1 MDIKKEQRIVFNI
14 SGSELINKHKDN
26 KNIPRLRVG
35 GGESAVFKIHF
46 WVGGVRVGPDSDGGG
61 FGWRRR
67 IRVGAGVGVADS
79 GRADFSGGKA
89 ASGSACRNSFG
100 AEANNRDKVRRLVS
114 NEKAYYLYRH

>member
-14 SGSELINKHKDN
+14 SGSKLNNKHKDN
-26 KNIPRLRVG
+26 KNIPWLRVG
-35 GGESAVFKIHF
+35 SGESAVFNNHS
-46 WVGGVRVGPDSDGGG
+46 WVGGV
-61 FGWRRR
+61 
-67 IRVGAGVGVADS
+67 RVGAGVGVADS

-114 NEKAYYLYRH
+114 HEKAYYLYRH